1 VCTLAGAAQHGFA
14 HHNCLIEGNFC
25 FGGLT
30 ERLKQD
36 WQSILCCA
44 GTDVEDIVDVDG
56 VMQLVQDLGIDPTDK
71 ALVRFHSHT
80 LAVFLGSSACQLLQH
95 VFLNQC
101 EHGSKHAPKT
111 DVIMR

>member
-1 VCTLAGAAQHGFA
+1 MDVCTLAGPAQHGFA
-14 HHNCLIEGNFC
+14 YHDCLIEGSFC

-30 ERLKQD
+30 ARLKQD
-36 WQSILCCA
+36 WQSMRCSA

-80 LAVFLGSSACQLLQH
+80 LAVFIGSSVCQPLQH
-95 VFLNQC
+95 EYLNQ
-101 EHGSKHAPKT
+101 
-111 DVIMR
+111 R